1 MTLEERILF
10 LRAGYSARDIAAFE
24 AEEVEPAPA
33 DPAPADPA
41 PADPAPAD
49 TAPADPAQA
58 DPAQPAWA
66 AALQKSIDGM
76 TAALQASN
84 RQFVDMGDP
93 ETAEQAA
100 DAALAEYLTGKAPEK
115 SKSNGGKRK

>member
-1 MTLEERILF
+1 MTIEERILF
-10 LRAGYSARDIAAFE
+10 LRAGYSAQDIAAFE
-24 AEEVEPAPA
+24 AAEATDGEPAQAPDPAPEA
-33 DPAPADPA
+33 DPAPVPDPA
-41 PADPAPAD
+41 PAPAP
-49 TAPADPAQA
+49 DPE
-58 DPAQPAWA
+58 QPAWA

-100 DAALAEYLTGKAPEK
+100 DAALAEYLTGKVPEK
-115 SKSNGGKRK
+115 SKSNGGRRK